1 MAKTWNNIQD
11 YIEIK
16 NNVADTELD
25 AIDNQDEDN
34 VFFINDDS
42 EYENVLLIALEEEK
56 NYEKNGDNGLA

>member
-1 MAKTWNNIQD
+1 MAKTWINIQD

-34 VFFINDDS
+34 VFFIYDDI
-42 EYENVLLIALEEEK
+42 EYENALIIVS
-56 NYEKNGDNGLA
+56 

>member
-1 MAKTWNNIQD
+1 MAKTWINIQD

-34 VFFINDDS
+34 VFLFMMT
-42 EYENVLLIALEEEK
+42 
-56 NYEKNGDNGLA
+56 